1 MLRMLNTTRYLTP
14 LREGGSLPAV
24 VEADDGQRYVIKFS
38 GAGQGPKVLIAEI
51 IAGELARALGFR
63 VPELVLLNLDA
74 VFGRQ
79 ERHDEIRD
87 LLNASVGL
95 NLGMAY
101 LASALAFNPMA
112 EPAVSAEFASDLVW
126 FDAFVTNVD
135 RTARNVNM
143 LVWQEQV
150 WLIDHGAALYFHYDW
165 ADYQSRAELP
175 FARIRDH
182 VLLDRA
188 RELSAADAR
197 LRPLITPELLAATV
211 DLVPEGW
218 LGDEPQFAD
227 PAAHRQAYVDYL
239 QRRLASSNFVEEAI
253 RAHAERV

>member
-1 MLRMLNTTRYLTP
+1 MLRILNTTRYLKP

-24 VEADDGQRYVIKFS
+24 VEADDGQLYVIKFC

-63 VPELVLLNLDA
+63 VPELVLLNLDP

-101 LASALAFNPMA
+101 LSSALAFNPMA
-112 EPAVSAEFASDLVW
+112 EPPVTAEFASELVW

-143 LVWQEQV
+143 LVWQDEV

-165 ADYQSRAELP
+165 TDYQSRAELP

-188 RELSAADAR
+188 SELAAADAR
-197 LRPLITPELLAATV
+197 LRQLLTPELLTATV
-211 DLVPEGW
+211 DLVPEQW

-227 PAAHRQAYVDYL
+227 VAAHRQAYVDYL
-239 QRRLASSNFVEEAI
+239 QRRLVSSKFVEEAI